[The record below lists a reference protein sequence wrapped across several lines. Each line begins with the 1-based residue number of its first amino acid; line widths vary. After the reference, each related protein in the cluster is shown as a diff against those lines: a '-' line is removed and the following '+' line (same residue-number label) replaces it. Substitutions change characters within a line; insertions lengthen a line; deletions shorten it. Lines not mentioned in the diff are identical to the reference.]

1 MQKGPFKIDL
11 NFIYIRCLL
20 AIGSLGAKCAIT
32 VLEALLFIY
41 ISNITEQKPNI
52 SSRPKDDLPDDVLDI
67 RDVGFKLPHDDNEL
81 LP

>member
-1 MQKGPFKIDL
+1 MRY
-11 NFIYIRCLL
+11 NSARSTFIYCLYL
-20 AIGSLGAKCAIT
+20 CALKSALGPPRT
-32 VLEALLFIY
+32 FL
-41 ISNITEQKPNI
+41 SNITEQKPDI